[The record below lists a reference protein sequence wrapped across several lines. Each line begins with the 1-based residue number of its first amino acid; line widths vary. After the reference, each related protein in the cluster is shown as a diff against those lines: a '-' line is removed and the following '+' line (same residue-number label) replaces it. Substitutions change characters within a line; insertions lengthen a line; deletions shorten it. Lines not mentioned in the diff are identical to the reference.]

1 LEKSRKWIIREGF
14 TGISRSGSGAPIA
27 CGWKKSL
34 GFLTLLLVARVF
46 VWPKSKAKAK
56 RVFGGG
62 GGGLSGRP
70 PYLEEMDAA
79 ASDSTQDWLL
89 PEHSRPPL
97 IGELERRV
105 ELALVTAR
113 ASEAAVMSVGAAAI
127 DAAEQA
133 RRAAE
138 LAERASVAAL
148 DAQGRVA
155 SLAVEPAPASSE
167 PAEAGAG
174 DDSLSNFSARA
185 DRLVARLRQLQRVPL
200 PAPASDVAGRPQ
212 SAY

>member
-1 LEKSRKWIIREGF
+1 
-14 TGISRSGSGAPIA
+14 
-27 CGWKKSL
+27 
-34 GFLTLLLVARVF
+34 
-46 VWPKSKAKAK
+46 
-56 RVFGGG
+56 
-62 GGGLSGRP
+62 
-70 PYLEEMDAA
+70 MDAA

-105 ELALVTAR
+105 EQALATAR
-113 ASEAAVMSVGAAAI
+113 ASEAAVMTVGAAAI

-148 DAQGRVA
+148 DAQGRLA
-155 SLAVEPAPASSE
+155 SLAVEQAPATG
-167 PAEAGAG
+167 PVAAEAEDDDLG
-174 DDSLSNFSARA
+174 DFSARA

-200 PAPASDVAGRPQ
+200 PAPASGAASRPQ
-212 SAY
+212 SAR